1 MTGLAVI
8 IICIFISVFC
18 YKKIASS
25 CRNKGRGS
33 GRTFFTALISSAF
46 LFMITMSIG
55 IANFFPKDKSS
66 IIVDIPKVPMIKWS
80 TSQNMEQV
88 HTLIDKDLKENPELT
103 QKILKNMSS
112 YKEGSVE
119 RTVAELTYIK
129 FGVGVNEYEPILKT
143 TSCFMD
149 FKNGMQRANSVYA
162 NETRNWQ
169 SLSDFKRNV
178 GDGSILQAEV
188 DYRER
193 FNKENTATQRTL
205 QNRFEV
211 CEYNTAQSMKNH
223 LTRQRPVSN

>member
-1 MTGLAVI
+1 MIGLVVI
-8 IICIFISVFC
+8 IICIIISAFG

-25 CRNKGRGS
+25 CRKKGRGS
-33 GRTFFTALISSAF
+33 VRTFFTASISSVF
-46 LFMITMSIG
+46 LFIITMGIG
-55 IANFFPKDKSS
+55 VANFFPRDKNSN
-66 IIVDIPKVPMIKWS
+66 IVDVPKVPMIKWI

-103 QKILKNMSS
+103 RKILKEISL
-112 YKEGSVE
+112 YTKDSVE

-129 FGVGVNEYEPILKT
+129 YGVGMNEYEPILKT

-149 FKNGMQRANSVYA
+149 FKNGMQRAHSVYS

-169 SLSDFKRNV
+169 SLNDFKRDIGN
-178 GDGSILQAEV
+178 GSILQAEI

-193 FNKENTATQRTL
+193 FNKENMATQRVL
-205 QNRFEV
+205 QDRFEV

-223 LTRQRPVSN
+223 LTRQRPVSD